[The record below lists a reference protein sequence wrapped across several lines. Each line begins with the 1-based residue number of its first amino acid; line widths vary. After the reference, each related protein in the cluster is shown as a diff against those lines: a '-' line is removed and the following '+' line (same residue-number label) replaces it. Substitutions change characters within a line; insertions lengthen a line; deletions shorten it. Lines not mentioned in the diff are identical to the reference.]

1 MVTKARKRQRI
12 ERSLTTGVQKP
23 VGLLCRALAANSE
36 ERDLFLK
43 IGYEE
48 NEIYTIGQ
56 GAENFEECLWSFRG
70 RPGDLGLISDLRI
83 FGNSRAAILAVMQ
96 DLYDRGI
103 TVRQYL
109 PDSQIT
115 NPNILIEN
123 AIKAVSANR
132 FAIRGRAKRVGKK
145 GGASKGF
152 HEKARRDARIAE
164 DIVRALVIR
173 DGIRKT
179 AALLGKPFSRG
190 VLTRHYQ

>member
-1 MVTKARKRQRI
+1 MKKSRKLARLQ
-12 ERSLTTGVQKP
+12 TTDVQKP
-23 VGLLCRALAANSE
+23 VGLLCRAFAANLDE
-36 ERDLFLK
+36 KALFLK
-43 IGYEE
+43 MGYEE
-48 NEIYTIGQ
+48 NEIYTHGL

-123 AIKAVSANR
+123 GIKAVSANR

-164 DIVRALVIR
+164 DLVRALVIEL
-173 DGIRKT
+173 GIRKT
-179 AALLGKPFSRG
+179 AKILGKPFSRG